1 MTQDLD
7 SAALQ
12 ALLNAL
18 TPDSAQAGEAYESL
32 RCRLIRF
39 FRWNNCLAPEELADV
54 AFDRL
59 AVKLAGGQEPILDP
73 AKFVLGIARMML
85 HEQHARQVRE
95 KKMLSLFSLFQASRH
110 HIDEYQQQHEDALNH
125 CLECLSSANRYLLD
139 RYYSGDA
146 AQRIQN
152 RHALAVELN
161 IGINALRNRAL
172 RLRKQLEDCT
182 GCQLAKARGRDGFR
196 PTVTSRHKTIS

>member
-12 ALLNAL
+12 ALLDAL

-32 RCRLIRF
+32 RRRLIRF
-39 FRWNNCLAPEELADV
+39 FRWNNCPAPEELADI

-59 AVKLAGGQEPILDP
+59 AAKLASGEEPILDP
-73 AKFVLGIARMML
+73 TKFILGIARMMF
-85 HEQHARQVRE
+85 HEQHVRQIRE
-95 KKMLSLFSLFQASRH
+95 KKMLSLFSLFQASRRH
-110 HIDEYQQQHEDALNH
+110 SDEQQQRHEDALNH
-125 CLECLSSANRYLLD
+125 CLECLSSANRHLLE
-139 RYYSGDA
+139 RYYTGDA

-152 RHALAVELN
+152 RQALAVELD
-161 IGINALRNRAL
+161 IGLNALRNRAL

-182 GCQLAKARGRDGFR
+182 GCQLAKAESRDGFG
-196 PTVTSRHKTIS
+196 PTLTNKQKTIL